1 MASDLLPPNATPLER
16 AMAAIGGSIASVP
29 LPIGALMDPAT
40 IPSSALPWL
49 AFALSIDR
57 WDANWSDEEKR
68 AAVASAI
75 PDQRIKGSRLAVERV
90 LARYDALAQLVEWWQ
105 AGGSGDPHTFEVRL
119 PLVDAAGA
127 GPRLSAATLSRM
139 AAEIARTKPARSV
152 GVITGEMSLE
162 GLPAPLAAA
171 TVTGLRRIDLATN
184 DGAAGIPWA
193 ALLQDEHG
201 APLADDFGTMIDGS
215 A

>member
-16 AMAAIGGSIASVP
+16 ALATIAGNVAGVP
-29 LPIGALMDPAT
+29 LEIGALMNPAT

-49 AFALSIDR
+49 AFFLSIDR

-90 LARYDALAQLVEWWQ
+90 LARYDALAELVEWWQ

-119 PLVDAAGA
+119 PLIDAVGD

-139 AAEIARTKPARSV
+139 AGEIARTKPARSV
-152 GVITGEMSLE
+152 FAITGQLA
-162 GLPAPLAAA
+162 LDAIPAPIAAA
-171 TVTGLRRIDLATN
+171 TVTGLRRLDLAAN

-193 ALLQDEHG
+193 DLLQNEHG
-201 APLADDFGTMIDGS
+201 EPLTDDAGTMIDGS

>member
-16 AMAAIGGSIASVP
+16 ALAAIAGRVSGVP
-29 LPIGALMDPAT
+29 LEIGALMDPGT

-90 LARYDALAQLVEWWQ
+90 LARYDAPAQLIEWWEER
-105 AGGSGDPHTFEVRL
+105 GSGDPHTFEVEL
-119 PLVDAAGA
+119 PLIDAAGA
-127 GPRLSAATLSRM
+127 GPRLSAITLSRM

-152 GVITGEMSLE
+152 FAITGRLALE
-162 GLPAPLAAA
+162 GAPAPLAAA
-171 TVTGLRRIDLATN
+171 SVTGLRRLDLATD

-193 ALLQDEHG
+193 ALLQDERG
-201 APLADDFGTMIDGS
+201 SPLTDDVGTMIDGS